1 MALKLISVKVCV
13 VEKFFNFPHCGN
25 LAQIAKKRR
34 RIISQK
40 GRPFTL
46 PYKKEEKSFFVPTF
60 LIPFQKMKNNKKVES
75 RKPIFESK
83 ALYLSKTS
91 IYLKCS
97 SLYTIGQWNT
107 LELYRASSI
116 QSCSEYHQLTLIET
130 EC

>member
-1 MALKLISVKVCV
+1 MALKLISVISVKVCV
-13 VEKFFNFPHCGN
+13 VEQFFNFPHCVN

-46 PYKKEEKSFFVPTF
+46 PYKKEEKSFFFVPTF

-107 LELYRASSI
+107 LELYRASKVVQNTTS
-116 QSCSEYHQLTLIET
+116 
-130 EC
+130 